1 MSLILN
7 FLPSIIS
14 GAENPLSTISK
25 AVGITSTFDTGMNSS
40 VSTTAVALTAV
51 DFDTTQGVMLTSA
64 PDNDAL
70 LYVGNSD
77 VTAAAADATSGMV
90 LDIGESIFFSA
101 SNPNA
106 VYCIAASGTQSVF
119 WIAV

>member
-7 FLPSIIS
+7 LLPSIIS
-14 GAENPLSTISK
+14 AKENPLSTISA